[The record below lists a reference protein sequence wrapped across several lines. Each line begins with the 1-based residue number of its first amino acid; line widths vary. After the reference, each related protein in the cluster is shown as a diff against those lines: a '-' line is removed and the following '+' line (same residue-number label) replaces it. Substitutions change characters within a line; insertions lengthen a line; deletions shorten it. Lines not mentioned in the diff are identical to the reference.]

1 MKNKISILKSIKTK
15 LLNKNCKS
23 EKEFEETQNKLNE
36 VELLLKLEKTR
47 EK

>member
-1 MKNKISILKSIKTK
+1 MNKISILKSIRTK
-15 LLNKNCKS
+15 LLNKNCKN

-47 EK
+47 EN

>member
-1 MKNKISILKSIKTK
+1 MNKISILKSIRTK
-15 LLNKNCKS
+15 LLNKSCKS

-36 VELLLKLEKTR
+36 IELLIKLEKTR